1 MAEMKF
7 EDALEKLNKIVQALE
22 SGDLDLD
29 QAIKKFEEGNKL
41 RQFCEKK
48 LKETERKI
56 EVILKDETTEEQLV
70 TKEVPD
76 TEETTSG
83 NSLF

>member
-7 EDALEKLNKIVQALE
+7 EEALEKLNKIVQDLE

-56 EVILKDETTEEQLV
+56 EVILKDKTSEEKLV
-70 TKEVPD
+70 TKDVPD
-76 TEETTSG
+76 TEKATSG